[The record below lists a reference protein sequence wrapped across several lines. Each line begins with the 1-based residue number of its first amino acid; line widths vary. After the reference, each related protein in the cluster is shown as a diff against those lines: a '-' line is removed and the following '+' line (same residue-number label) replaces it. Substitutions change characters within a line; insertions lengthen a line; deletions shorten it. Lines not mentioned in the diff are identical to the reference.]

1 MPQKSSSSKKDHGY
15 QAVRSFETIK
25 TTETTYNAC
34 PDGGDHSIGAEGEVI
49 TVTNTTETMSTAE
62 TAIESTG
69 NKQYVEKTSTVTTM
83 QRVKTVSKFCSPPV
97 ENINFMAGPWDS
109 ARKSLRTEERLINA
123 HAKELQTLCQR
134 FMPFMRL
141 RDIHLSVQEYIHQ
154 CLVKPL
160 TKREWSRP
168 LQRPGLPLKHP
179 KQALNYS
186 GQGLIYMYWVPGNF
200 GYVKIGKTSGESTK
214 ARLEQWT
221 KQRGHPTEE
230 HTNGEEEVAVQLP
243 HVFRVEALV
252 HAELRDFGIKEVS
265 CKKCEQK
272 YKEWFRVS
280 PGHAQKVITKWSNWM
295 ESRKPY
301 TEIDGVWRLRKE
313 ISAQEINAL
322 CTPIGVPS
330 RQNVALPT
338 THRDRQTKTPA
349 KRVKGRQKSK

>member
-1 MPQKSSSSKKDHGY
+1 
-15 QAVRSFETIK
+15 
-25 TTETTYNAC
+25 
-34 PDGGDHSIGAEGEVI
+34 
-49 TVTNTTETMSTAE
+49 
-62 TAIESTG
+62 
-69 NKQYVEKTSTVTTM
+69 
-83 QRVKTVSKFCSPPV
+83 
-97 ENINFMAGPWDS
+97 
-109 ARKSLRTEERLINA
+109 
-123 HAKELQTLCQR
+123 
-134 FMPFMRL
+134 
-141 RDIHLSVQEYIHQ
+141 
-154 CLVKPL
+154 
-160 TKREWSRP
+160 
-168 LQRPGLPLKHP
+168 
-179 KQALNYS
+179 
-186 GQGLIYMYWVPGNF
+186 MYWVPGNF

-221 KQRGHPTEE
+221 KQCGHPTEE